1 VDLLALRVFLTRRV
15 PNPVH
20 SELNRLFNLR
30 VHDSERPPDRS
41 ELLAGARGCSGLV
54 TMLSDQVDEELLAA
68 AGDGLRVVA
77 NYAVG
82 YDNVDV
88 DAATRRGVLVAN
100 TPDVL
105 TEATAELA
113 IALMLDLSRRV
124 SEGDR
129 FLRSGERW
137 DWAPTFMLGS
147 SPRGRTVGIVG
158 LGRIGSEVARLG
170 RELGMR
176 VVYTTPGGPRPSP
189 YEWQSLAELLE
200 CSDVVSLHCPL
211 LPETRHL
218 IGREELRA
226 MRREAFLVNT
236 ARGPIVDEGA
246 LVDGLAAGEIAGAAL
261 DVFEHEPAVHQGL
274 LGLDNV
280 VLTPHLGSATHET
293 RTAMGML
300 CVSALKSVL
309 LEGRVPENVVNPQA
323 VSLS

>member
-1 VDLLALRVFLTRRV
+1 
-15 PNPVH
+15 
-20 SELNRLFNLR
+20 
-30 VHDSERPPDRS
+30 
-41 ELLAGARGCSGLV
+41 
-54 TMLSDQVDEELLAA
+54 MLSDRVDEELLAA
-68 AGDGLRVVA
+68 AGDGLSVVA

-88 DAATRRGVLVAN
+88 DAATRRGVFVAN

-113 IALMLDLSRRV
+113 IAPMLALARRV

-147 SPRGRTVGIVG
+147 SPRGRTLGIVG
-158 LGRIGSEVARLG
+158 LGRIGAEVARLG

-176 VVYTTPGGPRPSP
+176 VVYTVPGGPRASS
-189 YEWQSLAELLE
+189 YEWLPLAELLE

-218 IGREELRA
+218 IGREELRS
-226 MRREAFLVNT
+226 MRRDAFLVNT
-236 ARGPIVDEGA
+236 ARGPIVREEA
-246 LVDGLAAGEIAGAAL
+246 LVEGLVGGEIAGAAL
-261 DVFEHEPAVHQGL
+261 DVFEHEPAVHEGL

-300 CVSALKSVL
+300 CVSALKSIL
-309 LEGRVPENVVNPQA
+309 LERRVPENVVNRHV
-323 VSLS
+323 VSSLF

>member
-1 VDLLALRVFLTRRV
+1 VDFLALRVFLTRRV
-15 PNPVH
+15 PSPVH
-20 SELNRLFNLR
+20 SELDRLFDLR
-30 VHDSERPPDRS
+30 VHDLERPPERS

-54 TMLSDQVDEELLAA
+54 TMLSDRVDEQLLAA
-68 AGDGLRVVA
+68 AGDGLRV
-77 NYAVG
+77 
-82 YDNVDV
+82 
-88 DAATRRGVLVAN
+88 VAN

-113 IALMLDLSRRV
+113 IALMLDLARRV

-147 SPRGRTVGIVG
+147 SLRGRTLGIVG
-158 LGRIGSEVARLG
+158 LGRIGAEVARLG
-170 RELGMR
+170 GELGMR

-189 YEWQSLAELLE
+189 YEWLPLAELLE
-200 CSDVVSLHCPL
+200 CADVVSLHCPL

-226 MRREAFLVNT
+226 MRRDAFLVNT
-236 ARGPIVDEGA
+236 ARGPIVDEDA
-246 LVDGLAAGEIAGAAL
+246 LVDGLAGGEIAGAAL
-261 DVFEHEPAVHQGL
+261 DVFEHEPAVHEGL

-280 VLTPHLGSATHET
+280 VLTPHLGSATDET

-309 LEGRVPENVVNPQA
+309 LEGRVPENVVNQQA
-323 VSLS
+323 VSSLS

>member
-1 VDLLALRVFLTRRV
+1 VS
-15 PNPVH
+15 
-20 SELNRLFNLR
+20 SELDRFFDLR
-30 VHDSERPPDRS
+30 VHDSERSPDRS
-41 ELLAGARGCSGLV
+41 ELLAGAPGCSGLL
-54 TMLSDQVDEELLAA
+54 TMLTDQVDEELLAA

-88 DAATRRGVLVAN
+88 EAATRRGVLVAN

-113 IALMLDLSRRV
+113 VALMLDLSRRV
-124 SEGDR
+124 GEGDR

-147 SPRGRTVGIVG
+147 TLRGRTLGIVG
-158 LGRIGSEVARLG
+158 LGRIGSEVGRFG

-176 VVYTTPGGPRPSP
+176 VVYTAPGGPRPSP
-189 YEWQSLAELLE
+189 HEWLPLPKLLE
-200 CSDVVSLHCPL
+200 CSDVVTLHCPL

-218 IGREELRA
+218 IGLKELRA
-226 MRREAFLVNT
+226 MRRGAFLVNT
-236 ARGPIVDEGA
+236 ARGPIVDEEA
-246 LVDGLAAGEIAGAAL
+246 LVAALAEGEIAGAAL
-261 DVFEHEPAVHQGL
+261 DVFEREPEVHEGL

-309 LEGRVPENVVNPQA
+309 LEGRVPETVVNPQA

>member
-1 VDLLALRVFLTRRV
+1 M
-15 PNPVH
+15 H
-20 SELNRLFNLR
+20 SELERLFDLR
-30 VHDSERPPDRS
+30 VRDSERPPNRS
-41 ELLAGARGCSGLV
+41 ELLAGARGCAGLL
-54 TMLSDQVDEELLAA
+54 TMLSDQVDEELLDA

-113 IALMLDLSRRV
+113 IALMLGLSRRV
-124 SEGDR
+124 CEGDR
-129 FLRSGERW
+129 FLRSGETW

-147 SPRGRTVGIVG
+147 SPRGRTLGIVG
-158 LGRIGSEVARLG
+158 LGRIGAEVARLG

-176 VVYTTPGGPRPSP
+176 VVYTTPSGPRPSP
-189 YEWQSLAELLE
+189 YAWLSLAELLE

-226 MRREAFLVNT
+226 MRRDAFLVNT
-236 ARGPIVDEGA
+236 ARGPIVDEDA
-246 LVDGLAAGEIAGAAL
+246 LVEGLAAGEIAGAAL
-261 DVFEHEPAVHQGL
+261 DVFEHEPAVHEGL

-300 CVSALKSVL
+300 CVSALRSVL
-309 LEGRVPENVVNPQA
+309 LEGRVPENVVNRQA
-323 VSLS
+323 VSSLS

>member
-1 VDLLALRVFLTRRV
+1 M
-15 PNPVH
+15 H
-20 SELNRLFNLR
+20 SELERLFDFR
-30 VHDSERPPDRS
+30 VHDSELPPDRL
-41 ELLAGARGCSGLV
+41 ELLAGARGCAGLL
-54 TMLSDQVDEELLAA
+54 TMLSDQVDDELLVA

-100 TPDVL
+100 TPGVL

-113 IALMLDLSRRV
+113 IALMLSLSRLV
-124 SEGDR
+124 CEGDR
-129 FLRSGERW
+129 FLRSRESW
-137 DWAPTFMLGS
+137 NWAPTFMLGS
-147 SPRGRTVGIVG
+147 TLRARTLGIVG
-158 LGRIGSEVARLG
+158 LGRIGSEVGRLG

-176 VVYTTPGGPRPSP
+176 VVYTAPGGPRPSP
-189 YEWQSLAELLE
+189 YEWLPLPELLD

-218 IGREELRA
+218 IGREEIRA
-226 MRREAFLVNT
+226 MRQDAFLVNT
-236 ARGPIVDEGA
+236 ARGPIVDEDA
-246 LVDGLAAGEIAGAAL
+246 LVEGLGAGEIAGAAL
-261 DVFEHEPAVHQGL
+261 DVFEHEPAVHEGL
-274 LGLDNV
+274 LDLDNV

-300 CVSALKSVL
+300 CVSALESVL

>member
-1 VDLLALRVFLTRRV
+1 
-15 PNPVH
+15 VH
-20 SELNRLFNLR
+20 SELDLCFDLR
-30 VHDSERPPDRS
+30 VHDSERRPDRS
-41 ELLAGARGCSGLV
+41 ELLAGARRCSGLV
-54 TMLSDQVDEELLAA
+54 TMLSDQVDEELLDA

-113 IALMLDLSRRV
+113 IALMLDLARRV

-147 SPRGRTVGIVG
+147 SPRGRTLGIVG
-158 LGRIGSEVARLG
+158 LGRIGAEVARLG

-176 VVYTTPGGPRPSP
+176 VVYTTPGGPRPSAYAWLP
-189 YEWQSLAELLE
+189 LAELLE

-218 IGREELRA
+218 IGQEELRA
-226 MRREAFLVNT
+226 MRRDAFLVNT
-236 ARGPIVDEGA
+236 ARGPIVDEDA
-246 LVDGLAAGEIAGAAL
+246 LFEGLAAGEIAGAAL
-261 DVFEHEPAVHQGL
+261 DVFEHEPAVHEGL

-309 LEGRVPENVVNPQA
+309 LEGRVPENVVNRQA
-323 VSLS
+323 VSSLS

>member
-1 VDLLALRVFLTRRV
+1 VQ
-15 PNPVH
+15 
-20 SELNRLFNLR
+20 SELNRLFDLR
-30 VHDSERPPDRS
+30 VHDSERPPGRS
-41 ELLAGARGCSGLV
+41 ELLAGARGCSGLL

-68 AGDGLRVVA
+68 AGEGLRVVA

-88 DAATRRGVLVAN
+88 DAATRRGVFVAN

-113 IALMLDLSRRV
+113 IALMFDLARRV

-147 SPRGRTVGIVG
+147 SPRGRTLGIVG
-158 LGRIGSEVARLG
+158 LGRIGAEVARLG
-170 RELGMR
+170 RELGMH
-176 VVYTTPGGPRPSP
+176 VVYTAPGGPRPSP
-189 YEWQSLAELLE
+189 YEWLALAELLE

-218 IGREELRA
+218 IGREEIRA
-226 MRREAFLVNT
+226 MRRDAFLVNT
-236 ARGPIVDEGA
+236 ARGPIVDEDA
-246 LVDGLAAGEIAGAAL
+246 LVEGLAAGEIAGAAL
-261 DVFEHEPAVHQGL
+261 DVFEHEPTVHEGL

-309 LEGRVPENVVNPQA
+309 LEGRVPENVVNRQA
-323 VSLS
+323 VSSLS

>member
-1 VDLLALRVFLTRRV
+1 VR
-15 PNPVH
+15 
-20 SELNRLFNLR
+20 SELDCVFDLR
-30 VHDSERPPDRS
+30 VHDSERAPDRS
-41 ELLAGARGCSGLV
+41 QLLAGAAGCSGLM
-54 TMLSDQVDEELLAA
+54 TMLTDQVDEELLAA

-113 IALMLDLSRRV
+113 VALMLALSRRLC
-124 SEGDR
+124 EGDR

-137 DWAPTFMLGS
+137 EWAPTFMLGS
-147 SPRGRTVGIVG
+147 TLRGQTLGIVG

-176 VVYTTPGGPRPSP
+176 VVYTARGGQRPAP
-189 YEWQSLAELLE
+189 YEWLPLAELLE
-200 CSDVVSLHCPL
+200 RSDVVSLHCPL
-211 LPETRHL
+211 LPETHHL
-218 IGREELRA
+218 IGWEELRA
-226 MRREAFLVNT
+226 MRPGASLVNT
-236 ARGPIVDEGA
+236 ARGPIVDEEA
-246 LVDGLAAGEIAGAAL
+246 LVEALAGGEIAGAAL
-261 DVFEHEPAVHQGL
+261 DVFEREPEVHKGL

-309 LEGRVPENVVNPQA
+309 LESRVPENVVNPQA

>member
-1 VDLLALRVFLTRRV
+1 M
-15 PNPVH
+15 H
-20 SELNRLFNLR
+20 SELDRLFDLR

-41 ELLAGARGCSGLV
+41 TLLAGARGCSGLV
-54 TMLSDQVDEELLAA
+54 TMLSDQVDEALLAA

-88 DAATRRGVLVAN
+88 DAATRRGVFVAN

-113 IALMLDLSRRV
+113 IALMLDLARRV

-147 SPRGRTVGIVG
+147 SPSGRTLGIVG
-158 LGRIGSEVARLG
+158 LGRIGAEVARIG

-189 YEWQSLAELLE
+189 YAWLPLAELLE
-200 CSDVVSLHCPL
+200 RSDVVSLHCPL

-226 MRREAFLVNT
+226 MRRDAFLVNT
-236 ARGPIVDEGA
+236 ARGPIVDEDA
-246 LVDGLAAGEIAGAAL
+246 LFEGLAAGEIAGAAL
-261 DVFEHEPAVHQGL
+261 DVFEHEPAVHEGL

-309 LEGRVPENVVNPQA
+309 LEGRVPENVVNRQT
-323 VSLS
+323 VSSLS

>member
-1 VDLLALRVFLTRRV
+1 
-15 PNPVH
+15 
-20 SELNRLFNLR
+20 
-30 VHDSERPPDRS
+30 
-41 ELLAGARGCSGLV
+41 
-54 TMLSDQVDEELLAA
+54 
-68 AGDGLRVVA
+68 
-77 NYAVG
+77 
-82 YDNVDV
+82 V

-113 IALMLDLSRRV
+113 IVLMLDLARRV

-147 SPRGRTVGIVG
+147 SPRGRTLGIVG
-158 LGRIGSEVARLG
+158 LGRIGAEVARLG
-170 RELGMR
+170 GEFGMR

-189 YEWQSLAELLE
+189 YEWLPLAELLE
-200 CSDVVSLHCPL
+200 CADVVSLHCPL

-226 MRREAFLVNT
+226 MRRDAFLVNT
-236 ARGPIVDEGA
+236 ARGPIVDEDA
-246 LVDGLAAGEIAGAAL
+246 LVDGLAGGEIAGAAL
-261 DVFEHEPAVHQGL
+261 DVFEHEPAVHEGL

-280 VLTPHLGSATHET
+280 VLTPHLGSATDET

-309 LEGRVPENVVNPQA
+309 LEGRVPENVVNQQA
-323 VSLS
+323 VSSLS